1 MAAGG
6 NQTAPDRPADARR
19 GRRARFHAVYGA
31 GPGHLLVALA
41 TLAVSGW
48 AGYQVLVA
56 QGQRINARG
65 WARWFLE
72 VLLLH
77 DGLFLPAYV
86 LAGVAVR
93 AAALRLGAPRRA
105 AAALQSVLVLDGL
118 LYLVYFPVIGRR
130 GDVPPQPYLQGY
142 LWWAGAAAL
151 GGLAWALWPRLL
163 VVLRARSRHRRVSLT
178 GRGR

>member
-1 MAAGG
+1 MAAGA
-6 NQTAPDRPADARR
+6 NQPAP
-19 GRRARFHAVYGA
+19 GRRAAPRCGRWVRFHALYGA

-56 QGQRINARG
+56 QGRRINARG

-77 DGLFLPAYV
+77 DGLFVPTYV
-86 LAGVAVR
+86 LAGVAIR
-93 AAALRLGAPRRA
+93 AALRLGAPRRA
-105 AAALQSVLVLDGL
+105 VAALQGVLALDGL
-118 LYLVYFPVIGRR
+118 LCLVYFPVIGRR
-130 GDVPPQPYLQGY
+130 GDVPAQPYLQGY
-142 LWWAGAAAL
+142 LWWAGAVAL

-163 VVLRARSRHRRVSLT
+163 AVLHPRSRQPRGSVT